1 LGLFSEENEAM
12 GDARKLL
19 TAFAIVAALIVS
31 ALPAAAQTGRVGGTV
46 RDGQGQPI
54 KGATVTA
61 ENPQASP
68 STFTATTDDKG
79 RYSIIGLRSGT
90 WKITASA
97 PGFAPGG
104 GSIPVRTIGAPNPP
118 VDIVLAPGATGPAGA
133 LAGVNTKELQ
143 GELQKAEDLM
153 NQQQYDAAIAAYQA
167 ILTKTPALTMIN
179 MQIGRAH
186 RMKKDYD
193 SALGAYN
200 KILETEPTNER
211 AKIEIGM
218 TNLEKGDFA
227 AAETALSEA
236 AQGMGASRE
245 VFYNLGEVK
254 FAKGETDEAMKWYQR
269 AVDTDPNWG
278 KPLFKIGLGHL
289 QKADTKN
296 AIATME
302 KVIAVDPNSQEAAQA
317 KALIEQLKKD

>member
-1 LGLFSEENEAM
+1 M
-12 GDARKLL
+12 RDARTLL
-19 TAFAIVAALIVS
+19 TALAIVAALIVS
-31 ALPAAAQTGRVGGTV
+31 ALPAVAQTGRVGGTI

-97 PGFAPGG
+97 PGFTPSG
-104 GSIPVRTIGAPNPP
+104 GSVPIRTIGAPNPP

-133 LAGVNTKELQ
+133 LAGVNTKDLQ

-153 NQQQYDAAIAAYQA
+153 NQQQYDAAIAAYEA
-167 ILTKTPALTMIN
+167 ILTKTPALTMIHL
-179 MQIGRAH
+179 QVGRAY
-186 RMKKDYD
+186 RMKKEYD
-193 SALGAYN
+193 SALGAYK
-200 KILETEPTNER
+200 KILETDPTNER

-236 AQGMGASRE
+236 AQGTGASRE

-269 AVDTDPNWG
+269 AVDTDPSWG

-296 AIATME
+296 AIAMME
-302 KVIAVDPNSQEAAQA
+302 KVIAVDPTSQEAVQA
-317 KALIEQLKKD
+317 KALIEQLKKG

>member
-1 LGLFSEENEAM
+1 M
-12 GDARKLL
+12 RDARKLL
-19 TAFAIVAALIVS
+19 TAAVLGAALIVS
-31 ALPAAAQTGRVGGTV
+31 ALPAAAQTGRVGGTIK
-46 RDGQGQPI
+46 DDKGQPI
-54 KGATVTA
+54 KGATVVA
-61 ENPQASP
+61 ENPSSSP
-68 STFTATTDDKG
+68 SSFTATTDDRG

-97 PGFAPGG
+97 PGFTPSG
-104 GSIPVRTIGAPNPP
+104 GSVPIRTIGAPNPP
-118 VDIVLAPGATGPAGA
+118 VDIVLAPGAPGPTGA

-143 GELQKAEDLM
+143 AELQKAEDLL

-179 MQIGRAH
+179 LQIGRAY

-193 SALGAYN
+193 AALGVY
-200 KILETEPTNER
+200 KKVLEAEPTNER

-227 AAETALSEA
+227 AAETTLSEA
-236 AQGMGASRE
+236 AQSMGASRE

-254 FAKGETDEAMKWYQR
+254 FAKGETDEAIKWYQR

-278 KPLFKIGLGHL
+278 KPLFKLGLSRL
-289 QKADTKN
+289 QKADTKGT
-296 AIATME
+296 IEMME

-317 KALIEQLKKD
+317 KALIEQLKKG